1 LKECNHVVFND
12 RREAHLSAVNHADA
26 GPARKPRTR
35 AAQPLHAV
43 QLADAL
49 LRLSTVEAITGLGK
63 STIYAKLKANDG
75 SFPKPIKL
83 GARCTRFRAGDV
95 QAWLAAQS
103 A

>member
-1 LKECNHVVFND
+1 M
-12 RREAHLSAVNHADA
+12 SAVNHAKP
-26 GPARKPRTR
+26 GPATKPRTR

-83 GARCTRFRAGDV
+83 GTRCTRFRAGDV

>member
-1 LKECNHVVFND
+1 M
-12 RREAHLSAVNHADA
+12 SAVNLVEAV
-26 GPARKPRTR
+26 PITKPRTR

-49 LRLSTVEAITGLGK
+49 LRLSTVEAICGIGR
-63 STIYAKLKANDG
+63 STIYAKLAKNE
-75 SFPKPIKL
+75 FPQPVRL

>member
-1 LKECNHVVFND
+1 MTDNVRSKPHARQQ
-12 RREAHLSAVNHADA
+12 RRV
-26 GPARKPRTR
+26 PT
-35 AAQPLHAV
+35 QPLHAV

-83 GARCTRFRAGDV
+83 GTRCTRFRAGDV
-95 QAWLAAQS
+95 QAWLAAQ
-103 A
+103 AA

>member
-1 LKECNHVVFND
+1 M
-12 RREAHLSAVNHADA
+12 SAVNHTDI
-26 GPARKPRTR
+26 GPATKPRTR
-35 AAQPLHAV
+35 ATQPLHAA

-63 STIYAKLKANDG
+63 STIYAKLANNE
-75 SFPKPIKL
+75 FRQPIRL
-83 GARCTRFRAGDV
+83 GTRCTRVRAGNV